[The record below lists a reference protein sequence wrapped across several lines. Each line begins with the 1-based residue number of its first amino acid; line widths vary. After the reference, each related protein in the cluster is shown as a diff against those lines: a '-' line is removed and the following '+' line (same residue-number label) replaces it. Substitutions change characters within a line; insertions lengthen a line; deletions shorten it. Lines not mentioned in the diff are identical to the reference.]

1 MKPVIVLALAWV
13 IIFGALMIIPWN
25 GGIIVECIAC
35 GATLTRVLGV
45 VSIIIGVAGFIT
57 GRAGPVAR
65 G

>member
-1 MKPVIVLALAWV
+1 MKPVIVVALVWV
-13 IIFGALMIIPWN
+13 IIIGALMIIFYD
-25 GGIIVECIAC
+25 GHIIVECIAC

>member
-1 MKPVIVLALAWV
+1 MKPVIVVALVW
-13 IIFGALMIIPWN
+13 IIIIGALMIIFYD
-25 GGIIVECIAC
+25 GHIIVECIAC
-35 GATLTRVLGV
+35 GPTLTRVLGG

>member
-13 IIFGALMIIPWN
+13 IIVGALMIIPWN

-35 GATLTRVLGV
+35 GALLTRVLGV
-45 VSIIIGVAGFIT
+45 VSIIIGVAGFVT
-57 GRAGPVAR
+57 ARAPSAR